1 MNKLRNELPASGA
14 AMDTVAPIT
23 PRKTTARRVLI
34 VLLIVAAVVGAWWYF
49 TPSGLRIA
57 MRDVRVAPVQRGI
70 FLDQIVLRA
79 RALPSKS
86 IVLDSIESGKVEELF
101 VRDGAS
107 LKAQQLLFRLSN
119 PQRRLE
125 LLARQADRAQQI
137 SNLSN
142 LRVVLETTRTAH
154 ERRMADLSYDLSE
167 ADKNLERTQALAQQ
181 GFVGRAALRDA
192 VDKVSNIK
200 RQEAQESHSFEAE
213 SVIKTDAV
221 KQMERAIATLD
232 SGLTLMGQAL
242 DALTV
247 RAPLAGRLTDFHLQ
261 VGETVQLGQH
271 LGRIDDPSTFKV
283 EADIDEFYL
292 PRMKEGQVAQ
302 ARQGETTY
310 ALRVA
315 RIFPQVKDGRFK
327 AEFEFS
333 AQQPGG
339 LSPGQ
344 TLDVTLALGE
354 PASAL
359 LLPNGAYVNDA
370 GAAWLYVLAADGSTA
385 TRRPV
390 RLGRRSTAQVEVL
403 SGAQAGERVIISS
416 YAPFGGATSLLLG
429 K

>member
-1 MNKLRNELPASGA
+1 
-14 AMDTVAPIT
+14 MDTVAPIA
-23 PRKTTARRVLI
+23 PRKAARRRVLPI
-34 VLLIVAAVVGAWWYF
+34 ALALALAAAGWWYF
-49 TPSGLRIA
+49 TPSGLRVA
-57 MRDVRVAPVQRGI
+57 AKEVRMAQVRRGM
-70 FLDQIVLRA
+70 FLDQIILRA

-101 VRDGAS
+101 VRDGAP

-125 LLARQADRAQQI
+125 LLAREADRAQQI

-142 LRVVLETTRTAH
+142 LRVVLESTRTEH
-154 ERRMADLSYDLSE
+154 ERRTADLAYDLSE
-167 ADKNLERTQALAQQ
+167 AEKGLERTTALAQQ
-181 GFVGRAALRDA
+181 GFMGQATLRDA
-192 VDKVSNIK
+192 ADKVGNVK
-200 RQEAQESHSFEAE
+200 RQQSQQLRSFEAE
-213 SVIKTDAV
+213 LAIKTAAV
-221 KQMERAIATLD
+221 KQMEGAIATLD

-271 LGRIDDPSTFKV
+271 LGRIDDPSTFKL

-292 PRMKEGQVAQ
+292 PRIKEGQVAQ
-302 ARQGETTY
+302 AGHGGATY
-310 ALRVA
+310 ALHVA
-315 RIFPQVKDGRFK
+315 RIFPQVKDGRFR
-327 AEFEFS
+327 AEFEFA

-339 LSPGQ
+339 ISPGQ
-344 TLDVTLALGE
+344 ALDVTLSLGE
-354 PASAL
+354 PADAL
-359 LLPNGAYVNDA
+359 LLPNGAFVNDA
-370 GAAWLYVLAADGSTA
+370 GGAWVYVVGADGGTA

-403 SGAQAGERVIISS
+403 SGAQPGERVIVSS
-416 YAPFGGATSLLLG
+416 YAAFGGAAKLLLD

>member
-1 MNKLRNELPASGA
+1 MQKLRNELPASGA
-14 AMDTVAPIT
+14 AMDTVAPIV
-23 PRKTTARRVLI
+23 PRKTTARRVFI
-34 VLLIVAAVVGAWWYF
+34 VLLVLAGAVFGWRYF

-57 MRDVRVAPVQRGI
+57 MKDVRVAQVQRGM
-70 FLDQIVLRA
+70 FLDQIILRA

-101 VRDGAS
+101 VRDGAH
-107 LKAQQLLFRLSN
+107 LKSQQLLFRLSN

-154 ERRMADLSYDLSE
+154 ERRMADLSYELSE
-167 ADKNLERTQALAQQ
+167 AEKSLERTKSLAQQ
-181 GFVGRAALRDA
+181 GFVGRAGLRDA
-192 VDKVSNIK
+192 TDKVSNIK
-200 RQEAQESHSFEAE
+200 RQEAQELHSFDAE
-213 SVIKTDAV
+213 LAIKSAAV
-221 KQMERAIATLD
+221 KQMENAIATLD

-271 LGRIDDPSTFKV
+271 LGRIDDPSTFKL

-302 ARQGETTY
+302 ARQGDTTY
-310 ALRVA
+310 ALHVA
-315 RIFPQVKDGRFK
+315 RIFPQVKEGRFK
-327 AEFEFS
+327 AEFEFV
-333 AQQPGG
+333 AKQPDG

-370 GAAWLYVLAADGSTA
+370 GAAWLYVLDADGSTA

-403 SGAQAGERVIISS
+403 SGAQAGERVVVSS
-416 YAPFGGATSLLLG
+416 YASFGGATTLLLD